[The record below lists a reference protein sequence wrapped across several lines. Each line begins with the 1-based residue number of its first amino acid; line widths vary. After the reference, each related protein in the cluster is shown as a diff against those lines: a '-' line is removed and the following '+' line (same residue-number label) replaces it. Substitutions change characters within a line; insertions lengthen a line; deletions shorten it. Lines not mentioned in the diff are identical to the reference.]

1 MPNPRL
7 VTLIMVFRKKKG
19 YCHYLPFFSSQFE
32 NKFLLERAIFYRRNF
47 LYAFPHSIPLLL
59 HLSRPW
65 GKL

>member
-7 VTLIMVFRKKKG
+7 VTLMMVFLKKRG
-19 YCHYLPFFSSQFE
+19 TAFICHFFSSQFE
-32 NKFLLERAIFYRRNF
+32 NKFLLERAIFYRCNF
-47 LYAFPHSIPLLL
+47 LYAFPLLL

>member
-7 VTLIMVFRKKKG
+7 VTLMMVFIKKKKG

-47 LYAFPHSIPLLL
+47 LYAFP
-59 HLSRPW
+59 R
-65 GKL
+65 